1 MKILLDENLPHGL
14 RQHLVGHDAF
24 TVSYLGWSGTKNG
37 ELIRRAADDGFDAML
52 TLDDGVA
59 YQQNLTALPIAI
71 VIVSSISNDLDDL
84 LPLVPALLRALS
96 GVSPKQI
103 VRVP

>member
-14 RQHLVGHDAF
+14 RQHLVGHEAF

-37 ELIRRAADDGFDAML
+37 ELIRRAADNGFDAML

-59 YQQNLTALPIAI
+59 YQQNLTTLRIAI
-71 VIVSSISNDLDDL
+71 SMSNDLDDL
-84 LPLVPALLRALS
+84 LPLVPAILQALS
-96 GVSPKQI
+96 AVSPKQV